1 MLITREGNNRI
12 AHQLASSSVD
22 EHGRIEY
29 LKHTFTTVRCAIA
42 GGLGI
47 AGGFLLALVGWT
59 LIVVAVRLVEGA
71 TLAEVSHTVL
81 TVMHR
86 CKEGV
91 ASWLS

>member
-1 MLITREGNNRI
+1 MLIREENNGI

-22 EHGRIEY
+22 AHGLVKY
-29 LKHTFTTVRCAIA
+29 LKHTLTTVRGAIA
-42 GGLGI
+42 GCIGM
-47 AGGFLLALVGWT
+47 AGGLLLALVGWT

-86 CKEGV
+86 CKQGV
-91 ASWLS
+91 ARG